1 MQTFAYG
8 YRGLRLIA
16 RLNSDRL
23 LVTGAMVGALM
34 LAGYL
39 AGLG

>member
-1 MQTFAYG
+1 MQTFAHG

-16 RLNSDRL
+16 ELNTDRFL
-23 LVTGAMVGALM
+23 FLGASAVALM

-39 AGLG
+39 AGLV